1 MFENERMTRAAICG
15 TGLLLAAVFLFAGL
29 PIVLLVIPVA
39 VIFLGLVAD
48 PEETH
53 AVWYG
58 MLFVL
63 CVFEV
68 PALTEAEKENYA
80 VKRHYFWF
88 GEVGMATILA
98 GLFAVPS
105 GYWLAGQDR
114 SGACRDRCRRCLPP
128 ALCLPAK
135 SAPVGDA
142 GRRGCRHRR
151 VREKRACPEGL
162 LGGVRGGGGARARPD
177 RRSGNGTGDRTGD
190 SRLNPFFYLRTGNVK
205 VLVVGP
211 GGKTSGPE
219 PR

>member
-105 GYWLAGQDR
+105 GYWLAGRTD
-114 SGACRDRCRRCLPP
+114 P
-128 ALCLPAK
+128 ALAVIGAGVVFLPLFVFL
-135 SAPVGDA
+135 P
-142 GRRGCRHRR
+142 
-151 VREKRACPEGL
+151 
-162 LGGVRGGGGARARPD
+162 
-177 RRSGNGTGDRTGD
+177 
-190 SRLNPFFYLRTGNVK
+190 K
-205 VLVVGP
+205 VLLWAMRADVDAAIDAF
-211 GGKTSGPE
+211 GKNEHVRNVFWAVFVAVAGLVLARIVDPATAQEIVRAIAG
-219 PR
+219 